1 MSHQTSP
8 AQRPQAAPRPAAPAR
23 PTHPPAAPQ
32 PATPLV
38 PVALERTPRWHHL
51 VPAGARNLLATWG
64 WWQNPV
70 PLKPSQHLM
79 QVITVLEQ
87 YGWCQSLDFSPTGRM
102 CIRGAQ
108 KFLLHTGYVT
118 PAAAKQ
124 AVAYMQQTLHENGF
138 HQPFFAWNDLDER
151 TLDEVKQLIT
161 AAARTAHANGE

>member
-1 MSHQTSP
+1 MRQPTT

-70 PLKPSQHLM
+70 PLKPSEWLILHLGIALLLPLM
-79 QVITVLEQ
+79 VLLLTNVNLVLTLTAVVLGILGPLG
-87 YGWCQSLDFSPTGRM
+87 YLAVKATMRT
-102 CIRGAQ
+102 R
-108 KFLLHTGYVT
+108 KFLAQL
-118 PAAAKQ
+118 PD
-124 AVAYMQQTLHENGF
+124 TL
-138 HQPFFAWNDLDER
+138 
-151 TLDEVKQLIT
+151 QLLSGSLS
-161 AAARTAHANGE
+161 AARCAASAS